1 MNNERALNEG
11 EHPREDERHGSIDY
25 DDNTTAVFM
34 SFLFTCRCDRRR
46 RLCRLGR
53 TGRVQGKDLNDASGQ
68 KEASDYDLG
77 LADGADFVALR
88 REEDDNQTLTDERNN
103 YSSCS
108 IRRSISLNE
117 LI

>member
-11 EHPREDERHGSIDY
+11 EHPREDERDGSIDY

-108 IRRSISLNE
+108 IRRSISLN
-117 LI
+117 

>member
-1 MNNERALNEG
+1 
-11 EHPREDERHGSIDY
+11 
-25 DDNTTAVFM
+25 M
-34 SFLFTCRCDRRR
+34 SCLFISWCDRRL

-77 LADGADFVALR
+77 LSDGADFVALQ

-108 IRRSISLNE
+108 IRRSISLNW